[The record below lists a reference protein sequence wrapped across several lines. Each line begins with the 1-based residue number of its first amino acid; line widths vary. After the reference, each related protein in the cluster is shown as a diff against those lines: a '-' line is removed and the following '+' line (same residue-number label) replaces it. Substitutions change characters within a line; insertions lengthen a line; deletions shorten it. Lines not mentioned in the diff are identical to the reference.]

1 MSRKKFLK
9 KEEIENFAPQTIGD
23 RINLVIA
30 LSGLTSTK
38 FSKKFGVSSGNLSGL
53 INDDNKPSAKFLAL
67 LLEYFDVSADW
78 VLTGDGEMGRCPIP
92 KLNVYNVGAVQFK
105 IQKSVAKISNCSFD
119 YDDEKMELLR
129 KVSDIINSESQYAEL
144 LKANIRS
151 FHNAMEQ
158 AQTIKKNDEWLK
170 AMQAEIDALK
180 SGHPE
185 RRKEDIPIDFP
196 DRREGGDRRNLNL

>member
-1 MSRKKFLK
+1 MSENPVEYFLK
-9 KEEIENFAPQTIGD
+9 ELAEYYAIGD
-23 RINLVIA
+23 EHGYKTELFDAVSGIFGIKDPNRLSQWIFRKRIPKPA
-30 LSGLTSTK
+30 LSKILRSDLPDK
-38 FSKKFGVSSGNLSGL
+38 IKKLAEKCDGSAPFPIGQETANGIDIQIKESQKNPGNQSVLISG
-53 INDDNKPSAKFLAL
+53 I
-67 LLEYFDVSADW
+67 
-78 VLTGDGEMGRCPIP
+78 
-92 KLNVYNVGAVQFK
+92 
-105 IQKSVAKISNCSFD
+105 
-119 YDDEKMELLR
+119 DDEKMELLR
-129 KVSDIINSESQYAEL
+129 KVSDIINSESPYAEL

-158 AQTIKKNDEWLK
+158 AQTIQKNDEWLK